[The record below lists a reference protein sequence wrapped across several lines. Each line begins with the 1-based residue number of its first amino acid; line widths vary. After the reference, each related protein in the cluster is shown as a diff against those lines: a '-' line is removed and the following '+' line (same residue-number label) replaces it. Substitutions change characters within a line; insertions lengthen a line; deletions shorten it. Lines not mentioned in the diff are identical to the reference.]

1 MSFLST
7 KELNSIRKTIVLD
20 SVIPCLEMQGFVR
33 APFLCANFGW
43 DGYSEF
49 RYDLIKLDENNMMQ
63 TISLRFMHA
72 RRSIYA
78 AFSMYKLP
86 SGMSMG
92 DLSKIDGCSILNE
105 YGTIRRYHYSGHFIS
120 IKKLL
125 RSCLTSCSTGFRLGY
140 ALLKCLEPIQIKRLE
155 NKLHRAVSD
164 TGMLAYQWLKHNTPT
179 QLDSDGNPPLLN
191 IPPSVAGFESDM
203 DLELSKTSTFE
214 GNHVYTTRQM
224 DKLVLET
231 RKTISDKFGYQQT
244 PYCNWKVKQ
253 GYIFVLQCGHV
264 CSTLYVKPL
273 YSDDLLAEI
282 RGEKQPKKHTNR
294 WKACSDESIRMADIR
309 RYHHDFNPYAN
320 PELLTELWETVFG
333 QAEKDI
339 AEFLQ
344 LYPEADRFVPDGEFR
359 SRAKTLY
366 LLALV
371 RQGRYEDV
379 QQTIRNATDATFSRD
394 WKTLRRWCKQQKPQ
408 QRIVL

>member
-1 MSFLST
+1 MPLYSA
-7 KELNSIRKTIVLD
+7 KELNNIRKSVVLD
-20 SVIPCLEMQGFVR
+20 TVIPCLEKQGFIR

-43 DGYSEF
+43 DGDGEF
-49 RYDLIKLDENNMMQ
+49 RYDLIKLDKNNMMQ
-63 TISLRFMHA
+63 TISLRFMNA

-86 SGMSMG
+86 SDMSMG
-92 DLSKIDGCSILNE
+92 DLSKINGLSILNE
-105 YGTIRRYHYSGHFIS
+105 YGTIRRYQYSGHFIS

-125 RSCLTSCSTGFRLGY
+125 RCSLTPCSTGFRLGF
-140 ALLKCLEPIQIKRLE
+140 AWLKCLEPIQIKRLG

-164 TGMLAYQWLKHNTPT
+164 TGLLAHQWLKHNTPT

-191 IPPSVAGFESDM
+191 IPPSVTGFEGDM
-203 DLELSKTSTFE
+203 DLELNKTSTFE
-214 GNHVYTTRQM
+214 GNRVYTTRQM

-231 RKTISDKFGYQQT
+231 RKTTSDKYGYQQT

-282 RGEKQPKKHTNR
+282 SGEKQPKKHTNR
-294 WKACSDESIRMADIR
+294 WKACSDEAIRMADIR
-309 RYHHDFNPYAN
+309 CYHHDFNPYAH
-320 PELLTELWETVFG
+320 PELLTELWETVFR

-344 LYPEADRFVPDGEFR
+344 LYPEADRFMPDGEFR
-359 SRAKTLY
+359 TKAKTLY

-371 RQGRYEDV
+371 RQGLYDDV
-379 QQTIRNATDATFSRD
+379 LQTIRNAKDATVNRD
-394 WKTLRRWCKQQKPQ
+394 WKALHRWCKRQKSNC
-408 QRIVL
+408 RKNN